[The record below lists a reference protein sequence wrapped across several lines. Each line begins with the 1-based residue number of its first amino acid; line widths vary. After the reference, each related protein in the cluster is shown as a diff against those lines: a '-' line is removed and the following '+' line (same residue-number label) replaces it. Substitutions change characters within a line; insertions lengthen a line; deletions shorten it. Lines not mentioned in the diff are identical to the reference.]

1 MVASSKIS
9 GNQSRKMK
17 SMSRLYA
24 VQALFQMEHSSVSV
38 DKVCEEFLK
47 FRFGDY
53 DHDLRFIDGN
63 QELFKNLVSK
73 NASIIYFAVL
83 KSV

>member
-1 MVASSKIS
+1 
-9 GNQSRKMK
+9 
-17 SMSRLYA
+17 
-24 VQALFQMEHSSVSV
+24 MEHSSVSV

-63 QELFKNLVSK
+63 QELFKNLSQMQSNSK
-73 NASIIYFAVL
+73 RLLI
-83 KSV
+83 K